1 MLDVESA
8 DAVVNAASRRVQS
21 LDRFSRS
28 APIGRAELAT
38 VVLQGLAELGAHADW
53 TVAPSVTNSV
63 LHLMNEDERK
73 RYEEFEAAVRRAAEK
88 AGLAEAEE
96 SSMGS
101 VSDPDTIEID
111 PTPSSDSRTASI
123 EEVLA
128 DEELAARAA
137 EAVVYQLYCQIVERA
152 VLLVE
157 RSPAARE
164 RLWPLV
170 WAVAALIPPP
180 DLSLRLSVEAQQRS

>member
-96 SSMGS
+96 SSMSS

-137 EAVVYQLYCQIVERA
+137 EAVVYQLYCQIVDRA

>member
-96 SSMGS
+96 SSIGS

-137 EAVVYQLYCQIVERA
+137 EAVVYQLYCQIVDRA

>member
-88 AGLAEAEE
+88 VGLAEAEE
-96 SSMGS
+96 SSMSS

-137 EAVVYQLYCQIVERA
+137 EAVVYQLYCQIVDRA

>member
-88 AGLAEAEE
+88 AGFAEAEE